1 MIIIDLA
8 GGSGKEGRIKRRK
21 ECRERNLTNKDQIE
35 EEGGRGN
42 NKKERL
48 RKMERNFKK
57 RIRMR
62 ERRKGE
68 KKEGE
73 EERKNLELTE

>member
-1 MIIIDLA
+1 
-8 GGSGKEGRIKRRK
+8 
-21 ECRERNLTNKDQIE
+21 
-35 EEGGRGN
+35 
-42 NKKERL
+42 
-48 RKMERNFKK
+48 MERNFKK